1 VDQDRAD
8 PKAEEISAVV
18 EAIRQRVRSR
28 IPNGTILGEIP
39 LPDLSALTHS
49 RDAAEGKVASIG
61 TVNPRPPGLMNS
73 IAQAVKRQV
82 ARALDWHVREQVEF
96 NRALVRCVQSTI
108 DALNDCNRTMV
119 ALGARIEQAEQRSI
133 QRADQI
139 VEEHAKARRED
150 ARARLENEQAN
161 AELRSEAR
169 ELKDIRQHW
178 NEWRQHWERRLSD
191 NEIHFL
197 RSIAE
202 LQSSF
207 QHRVTLMDANYREKV
222 AAQHTDFEGALARQH
237 DEFEHVLDR
246 ITGDVQ
252 QRFWS
257 DLDKMRLEVDAII
270 HSELRVARQRAA
282 FGRKAELVV
291 ESAPPEVA
299 SIDWLKFA
307 DRFRGS
313 EESIR
318 ERQKIYAERFHGCR
332 NVLDIGCGR
341 GELLEVLKE
350 AGVPARGIDLSE
362 ESVAICRSRGL
373 EVEQADLFTYLSELP
388 DSHLDG
394 VVSCQVVEHLP
405 PQRLPELV
413 KLTHAKMRKGS
424 LLAIETPNPECLAIF
439 ATHFYLDPTH
449 QRPIPSPLLAFYMEE
464 AGFGRILVERLS
476 PAIESIPAVAAL
488 PDAFRE
494 QFFGGMD
501 YVIFG
506 WKLD

>member
-1 VDQDRAD
+1 VDQDHAD
-8 PKAEEISAVV
+8 PRAEEISAVV

-28 IPNGTILGEIP
+28 IPNGTISGDIP
-39 LPDLSALTHS
+39 LPDLMALAQA

-61 TVNPRPPGLMNS
+61 TVNPRPSGLMNA
-73 IAQAVKRQV
+73 IVQGVKRLV

-96 NRALVRCVQSTI
+96 NRAMVRSVQATI
-108 DALNDCNRTMV
+108 DALNECNRTMV
-119 ALGARIEQAEQRSI
+119 ALGARIEQVGQSSL
-133 QRADQI
+133 QRANQI
-139 VEEHAKARRED
+139 AEEHARTNA
-150 ARARLENEQAN
+150 ENSMANAQAQ
-161 AELRSEAR
+161 AELRMEAR
-169 ELKDIRQHW
+169 ELKDVRQHW
-178 NEWRQHWERRLSD
+178 SEWRQHWERRLAD

-207 QHRVTLMDANYREKV
+207 QHRVTLMDAHYREKV
-222 AAQHTDFEGALARQH
+222 QAQHSDFEGALARQH
-237 DEFEHVLDR
+237 DEFERLLSN

-282 FGRKAELVV
+282 FARKAEAVV

-318 ERQKIYAERFHGCR
+318 ERQKIYVERFHGCR
-332 NVLDIGCGR
+332 NVLDVGCGR
-341 GELLEVLKE
+341 GELLEVLRE
-350 AGVPARGIDLSE
+350 AGIHARGIDLSSE
-362 ESVAICRSRGL
+362 LIAICRERGL
-373 EVEQADLFTYLSELP
+373 EVEQADLFTYLNGLP
-388 DSHLDG
+388 DAHLDG
-394 VVSCQVVEHLP
+394 LVSCQVVEHLP
-405 PQRLPELV
+405 PQRLAELL
-413 KLTHAKMRKGS
+413 KLAHDKLRKGA

-464 AGFGRILVERLS
+464 AGFGRVLVERLS
-476 PAIESIPAVAAL
+476 PAIETIPAVATL

>member
-1 VDQDRAD
+1 MDQDRAD
-8 PKAEEISAVV
+8 PKAEEISAIV

-28 IPNGTILGEIP
+28 IPNGTIAGEIP
-39 LPDLSALTHS
+39 LPELSALVHA

-73 IAQAVKRQV
+73 IAQALKRQV

-119 ALGARIEQAEQRSI
+119 ALGGRIEQVAQASA

-139 VEEHAKARRED
+139 AEENARAHAKAYQ
-150 ARARLENEQAN
+150 ENAQAN
-161 AELRSEAR
+161 AELRVEAR
-169 ELKDIRQHW
+169 ELKDIREHW
-178 NEWRQHWERRLSD
+178 SEWRQHWERRLAD

-197 RSIAE
+197 RSIAD

-207 QHRVTLMDANYREKV
+207 QHRVTLMDAHYREKV
-222 AAQHTDFEGALARQH
+222 QEQHTDFEGALARQH
-237 DEFEHVLDR
+237 DEFERVLDR
-246 ITGDVQ
+246 IAGDVQ

-257 DLDKMRLEVDAII
+257 DLDKLRLEVDAII
-270 HSELRVARQRAA
+270 HSELRVARQRTALV
-282 FGRKAELVV
+282 RKAEAVV
-291 ESAPPEVA
+291 ESAPPEV
-299 SIDWLKFA
+299 SSVDWLKFA

-313 EESIR
+313 EESVR
-318 ERQKIYAERFHGCR
+318 ERQKIYADRFRGSR
-332 NVLDIGCGR
+332 NVLDLGCGR

-362 ESVAICRSRGL
+362 ESIALCRMRGV
-373 EVEQADLFTYLSELP
+373 EAEQADLFTYLSELP
-388 DSHLDG
+388 DSHLGG

-405 PQRLPELV
+405 PGRLPELV
-413 KLTHAKMRKGS
+413 RLAHAKMRKGA

-449 QRPIPSPLLAFYMEE
+449 QRPIPPPLLAFYMEE
-464 AGFGRILVERLS
+464 AGFGRIQVERLS
-476 PAIESIPAVAAL
+476 PAIETIPAVASL
-488 PDAFRE
+488 PVAFRE

-501 YVIFG
+501 YAIFG
-506 WKLD
+506 WKID

>member
-1 VDQDRAD
+1 MDPNHAD

-28 IPNGTILGEIP
+28 IPNGVILGEIP
-39 LPDLSALTHS
+39 LPDLTALLHA

-61 TVNPRPPGLMNS
+61 TVNPRPPGLVNS

-96 NRALVRCVQSTI
+96 NRALVACVQSTI
-108 DALNDCNRTMV
+108 DALNECNRSMV
-119 ALGARIEQAEQRSI
+119 ALGGRIERSEEASA
-133 QRADQI
+133 QRAGQI
-139 VEEHAKARRED
+139 ADEHAKAK
-150 ARARLENEQAN
+150 LENARAN
-161 AELRSEAR
+161 AELREEAR

-178 NEWRQHWERRLSD
+178 NEWRQHWERRLAD

-197 RSIAE
+197 RSIAD

-222 AAQHTDFEGALARQH
+222 QAQHSDFEGALARQH
-237 DEFEHVLDR
+237 DEFERMLSQ
-246 ITGDVQ
+246 IAGDVQ
-252 QRFWS
+252 QRFWN

-282 FGRKAELVV
+282 FARKAEVVV

-313 EESIR
+313 EESVR
-318 ERQKIYAERFHGCR
+318 ERQKIYAERFRGCR
-332 NVLDIGCGR
+332 NVLDLGCGR
-341 GELLEVLKE
+341 GELLEVLKA
-350 AGVPARGIDLSE
+350 AGVHARGIDLSE
-362 ESVAICRSRGL
+362 ESVAICRERGL
-373 EVEQADLFTYLSELP
+373 EVEQADLFAHLSELP

-394 VVSCQVVEHLP
+394 VVSCQVVEHLS

-413 KLTHAKMRKGS
+413 KLAHGKMRKGS

-476 PAIESIPAVAAL
+476 PAIESIPSVALL